1 MKLFKIYQ
9 NINKGYDT
17 YDSAVVIA
25 NSAEEA
31 QKIHPNDSSGDF
43 SMSDSCVSRP
53 DLVSVIYLGEV
64 VGAPVN
70 DIDAVGAPVNDI
82 YPGAIICASFNA
94 G

>member
-17 YDSAVVIA
+17 YDSAVVVA

-43 SMSDSCVSRP
+43 SMYDSWVSRP
-53 DLVSVIYLGEV
+53 DLVSLIYLGEV
-64 VGAPVN
+64 VGEP
-70 DIDAVGAPVNDI
+70 DNDI

>member
-25 NSAEEA
+25 NSAEDA

-43 SMSDSCVSRP
+43 SMYDSWVSRP

-64 VGAPVN
+64 VGEP
-70 DIDAVGAPVNDI
+70 DSDI

>member
-17 YDSAVVIA
+17 FDSAVVVA

-31 QKIHPNDSSGDF
+31 QKIHPYDG
-43 SMSDSCVSRP
+43 SDYFLLHDDWVSRP
-53 DLVSVIYLGEV
+53 DLVSVLYLGEV
-64 VGAPVN
+64 VGEP
-70 DIDAVGAPVNDI
+70 DDDI